1 MSHSF
6 LGYCSENQTK
16 FIFTW
21 KLELVPPGWVSVRPV
36 ATRLGLIMSD
46 CHCATLIGTERLE
59 APFWHP
65 LNLLS
70 RLSVQTAPLYDRY
83 PSFTD
88 GKFFPALLP
97 LTRQAEGQN
106 MCAYVGVWVG
116 ADREGIHLPL
126 LCPPRPIHLSFLH
139 LFSVIYPPPPVSI
152 LAEGGLSL

>member
-1 MSHSF
+1 MSGQW
-6 LGYCSENQTK
+6 LLDWPNN
-16 FIFTW
+16 
-21 KLELVPPGWVSVRPV
+21 V
-36 ATRLGLIMSD
+36 GLSLRYSNR
-46 CHCATLIGTERLE
+46 HRGLE

-97 LTRQAEGQN
+97 LTRQAEGQS

-139 LFSVIYPPPPVSI
+139 LFSVIYPLP
-152 LAEGGLSL
+152 LSPSLLKEVCPFDPCIRQ

>member
-21 KLELVPPGWVSVRPV
+21 KLELVRAELMPPGWVSVRPV

-59 APFWHP
+59 APFWQH

-116 ADREGIHLPL
+116 ADRERASIFHCCAHPA
-126 LCPPRPIHLSFLH
+126 RSIFHSFISFLSFIPCLH
-139 LFSVIYPPPPVSI
+139 PC
-152 LAEGGLSL
+152 